1 MPEAAE
7 QPRLLVVT
15 GLSGSGK
22 SVALHALEDLGFYC
36 VDNLPAG
43 MLQAFSGQLRDH
55 PERFRRT
62 AVGIDAR
69 AGREELAGL
78 PERMD
83 ALPGQPGLIFLTA
96 EDPVLIRRFS
106 ETRRRHPLADE
117 RSLEQAIAAERE
129 WMAPLRERAD
139 RVIDT
144 SETNI
149 HQLRRR
155 IWEVA
160 GTEAGEGI
168 RSLVLESFAFKHGV
182 PRDVDLVFD
191 ARCLPNPHWQ
201 PELRAATGLEL
212 AVREFLDSDA
222 RVARFADDVQ
232 GFIERWLPGW
242 SEDKRSHLTVGIGCT
257 GGRHR
262 SVYLVETLSQRLRD
276 AGLNVVTHHRELSP

>member
-1 MPEAAE
+1 MPEAAD

-43 MLQAFSGQLRDH
+43 MLQAFSEQLRDH

-139 RVIDT
+139 RVLDT

-168 RSLVLESFAFKHGV
+168 RSLVLECLTA
-182 PRDVDLVFD
+182 RDVDLVFD

-212 AVREFLDSDA
+212 AVREFLEGDA

-232 GFIERWLPGW
+232 GFIERWLPG
-242 SEDKRSHLTVGIGCT
+242 
-257 GGRHR
+257 
-262 SVYLVETLSQRLRD
+262 
-276 AGLNVVTHHRELSP
+276 